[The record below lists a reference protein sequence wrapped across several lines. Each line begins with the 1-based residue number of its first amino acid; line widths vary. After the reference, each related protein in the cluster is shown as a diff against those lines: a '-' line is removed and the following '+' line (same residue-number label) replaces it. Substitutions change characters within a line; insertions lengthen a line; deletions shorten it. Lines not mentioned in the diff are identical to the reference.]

1 MFYSTLLC
9 KLDPDKRLCFSF
21 LTVPFFLLLVNGHN
35 DWLTEPKVRSALAGL
50 SWWWCRRRVRF
61 SVVCCTESCSL
72 WCFFDVV
79 VVVVLGY
86 FPSRAKGKALHSR
99 SQLLSYSDSY
109 GDTDRQWQWLWRI
122 ACLSF
127 GLFDC
132 AKSSS
137 PFNVFVCWNNSGCL
151 LLISFCFCLSFYC
164 WLLLLLLMLLWYVV
178 PHFHLCGQLFT
189 VPFFHLFF
197 LSNFHLSIFLL

>member
-1 MFYSTLLC
+1 MMPSA
-9 KLDPDKRLCFSF
+9 
-21 LTVPFFLLLVNGHN
+21 G
-35 DWLTEPKVRSALAGL
+35 KVQRGVLHWELFA
-50 SWWWCRRRVRF
+50 
-61 SVVCCTESCSL
+61 VV
-72 WCFFDVV
+72 FFDVV

-132 AKSSS
+132 AKSSP

-164 WLLLLLLMLLWYVV
+164 WLLLLLMLLWYVV

-197 LSNFHLSIFLL
+197 FCQTSTWAFSFFNFLSFFCCGTIVALVFSYFLLLFLSHFFTFHF

>member
-1 MFYSTLLC
+1 MMPSA
-9 KLDPDKRLCFSF
+9 
-21 LTVPFFLLLVNGHN
+21 G
-35 DWLTEPKVRSALAGL
+35 KVQRGVLHWELFA
-50 SWWWCRRRVRF
+50 
-61 SVVCCTESCSL
+61 VV
-72 WCFFDVV
+72 FFDVV

-151 LLISFCFCLSFYC
+151 LLISFCFCFCLSFYC
-164 WLLLLLLMLLWYVV
+164 WLLLLMLLWYVV

-197 LSNFHLSIFLL
+197 VKLPLEHFPSLISFLFFAVVLLLLLCFPIFFYFSSPTFFTFHF